1 MPVGGSPARSVR
13 FISRIQAGSLI
24 ECPLSDVDVGQ
35 LVDGCKVPFYQFP
48 HSLYGQPLVESV
60 RAVRRGIPHDLHSES
75 WIAPVSVYHEQH
87 AVGNGRV
94 VPP

>member
-35 LVDGCKVPFYQFP
+35 LVDGCKVPFDFV
-48 HSLYGQPLVESV
+48 LVFLSV
-60 RAVRRGIPHDLHSES
+60 AVL
-75 WIAPVSVYHEQH
+75 IAVAHV
-87 AVGNGRV
+87 AGVGCIIV
-94 VPP
+94 AWP